1 MNVAIGV
8 WVLLAG
14 GWVLPSDDQSSI
26 PPRAGVLNVGE
37 APDSGGRLTRVVSLP
52 EAQPVITQPSTVGRS
67 RGTGQ
72 AMPGLGAA
80 PRRQSLGLSA
90 MRFMPPVPTEG
101 ALATGYFPPVPTENV
116 ANPMMPGVP
125 TQVFRGNPQRPGM
138 GAPANMFGRN
148 GAGGGR
154 SMGPPMTS
162 FTQLESRNTGGGLG
176 PMGTGFSANTGAPA
190 EKAFSRFQQAPS
202 VSAYQN
208 LFRNDNAGGTI
219 DNYTTLVQPQLQQQQ
234 QQQQLQQIGTDVS
247 GLQNQVAPLLPP
259 PSSQNQPL
267 SPIPQYNANPPGTG
281 TGSYSGGNGQ

>member
-52 EAQPVITQPSTVGRS
+52 EAQPVITQPLTVGRS

-72 AMPGLGAA
+72 AMPWIGSE
-80 PRRQSLGLSA
+80 RRGDSLSA
-90 MRFMPPVPTEG
+90 FRPCDSCPPCRRKG
-101 ALATGYFPPVPTENV
+101 LLATGYSPRRCGECGQPDD
-116 ANPMMPGVP
+116 ACRADPGIPRQPAAAWHWGV
-125 TQVFRGNPQRPGM
+125 
-138 GAPANMFGRN
+138 PANMFGRN

-176 PMGTGFSANTGAPA
+176 PMGTGFMQTPGARGKRRFPGFSKRRQSVLTRIFSSTITRA
-190 EKAFSRFQQAPS
+190 EPS
-202 VSAYQN
+202 
-208 LFRNDNAGGTI
+208 
-219 DNYTTLVQPQLQQQQ
+219 TTTRRRLQPQLQQQQ
-234 QQQQLQQIGTDVS
+234 QQAATPADRHRRQRAAKPGRS
-247 GLQNQVAPLLPP
+247 AAPPAVVTEPAALADPAIQRQ
-259 PSSQNQPL
+259 S
-267 SPIPQYNANPPGTG
+267 AWHGTG
-281 TGSYSGGNGQ
+281 